1 MYMSPLEKG
10 HTLSVFDAELGQIG
24 SLINEMAELARDA
37 LARAMT
43 ALATA
48 DTESARA
55 VVHGDRKIDDLEKD
69 LEKQVVRSLALRS
82 PMADDLRYL
91 VMAIRIG
98 AMLERAGDHAKN
110 IAKRTQEAAAPKSDA
125 LLALLTDMSGLAG
138 VMLTE
143 AVESF
148 NRRDPELATAVRERD
163 AEMNERYDELTRL
176 ITHEMQGDGKFVSA
190 GIHLL
195 FVAKQLERTGDY
207 ATNIANSVYY
217 MVTGEH
223 FPGWEGGPQVTG
235 QA

>member
-1 MYMSPLEKG
+1 MSPLDKR
-10 HTLSVFDAELGQIG
+10 HTLTVFDAELAQIG
-24 SLINEMAELARDA
+24 SSINEMADLAGAA
-37 LARAMT
+37 LGRAMT
-43 ALATA
+43 ALTRGDAV
-48 DTESARA
+48 SARN
-55 VVHGDRKIDDLEKD
+55 VIRDDRKIDALEQG

-110 IAKRTQEAAAPKSDA
+110 IARRAEDAGAGQGDA
-125 LLALLTDMSGLAG
+125 LLTLLREMSALAG
-138 VMLTE
+138 EMITE
-143 AVESF
+143 AVDSF
-148 NRRDPELATAVRERD
+148 NRRDPELAIAVRDRD
-163 AEMNERYDELTRL
+163 AEMNERYEELTRL
-176 ITHEMQGDGKFVSA
+176 ITREMQAEASFVGA

-223 FPGWEGGPQVTG
+223 FPGWEAGPHSEEEG
-235 QA
+235 